1 MEIAMENHVPVW
13 TGHILVIGAGCS
25 GIGAAIKLREA
36 GFSDFVLLEKAKS
49 VGGTWRENTYP
60 GCACD
65 VPSAL
70 YSFSF
75 APNAEWTRAFAQQPE
90 IQRYLEKT
98 SKDFGVLPFV
108 RFETAVIKASWHA
121 KVERWYVETNR
132 GLYVARVLVAAA
144 GPLHEPKIP
153 ELPGLENF
161 RGKTF
166 HSAQWD
172 HDYDL
177 NGKSVAVIGTGSS
190 AIQFVPK
197 IQPKLGKL
205 HLFQRTAPW
214 VLPKPD
220 HYVPEIERATFRRFP
235 WAQRALRAAEFEALE
250 IFSYGFRHPRAMRH
264 VERIGLWHLRRSV
277 KNRELREKLTPHF
290 TLGCKRILLS
300 NTYYRALTQDNAQ
313 VHHTE
318 VTRIEENRVI
328 GADGLARNVD
338 TIIFGTGFNVTDPPI
353 AKRIHRDDGV
363 ALGDLW
369 KGSPEAYQGTVVS
382 GFPNL
387 FFLLGPNLGTGHSSA
402 MTIIE
407 AQLDL
412 LVRTMI
418 EMRREKWTSLDVS
431 SEAQATFNAEVQNA
445 LQTTV
450 YNAGGCSSYY
460 LDKNGRN
467 STTWPWSTR
476 VLHERVRAFD
486 ARNFLIG
493 RAPVASATT
502 KTATTESAAAS

>member
-1 MEIAMENHVPVW
+1 MENHVPVW

-25 GIGAAIKLREA
+25 GIGAAVKLREA

-65 VPSAL
+65 VPSTL

-75 APNAEWTRAFAQQPE
+75 APNPEWTRAFAQQPE

-98 SKDFGVLPFV
+98 AEDFGVLPFV
-108 RFETAVIKASWHA
+108 RFETAVISARWNA
-121 KVERWYVETNR
+121 RTERWHVETNR
-132 GLYVARVLVAAA
+132 GLFVANVLVAAA

-153 ELPGLENF
+153 ELPGLDSF
-161 RGKTF
+161 TGKTF
-166 HSAQWD
+166 HSAHWD

-177 NGKSVAVIGTGSS
+177 RAKKVAVIGTGSS

-197 IQPKLGKL
+197 IQPRLGKL

-220 HYVPEIERATFRRFP
+220 HYVHEIERSLFRNFP
-235 WAQRALRAAEFEALE
+235 AAQRALRAAELEALE
-250 IFSYGFRHPRAMRH
+250 MLSYGFRHPRAMRH
-264 VERIGLWHLRRSV
+264 IERIGRWHLRRSIE
-277 KNRELREKLTPHF
+277 NPALREKLTPHF

-300 NTYYRALTQDNAQ
+300 NTYYRALAQPNAE

-318 VTRIEENRVI
+318 VTRIEKNRVI
-328 GADGLARNVD
+328 GADGLGREVD
-338 TIIFGTGFNVTDPPI
+338 AIIFGTGFNVTDPPI
-353 AKRIHRDDGV
+353 AKRIQRDDGT

-369 KGSPEAYQGTVVS
+369 KGSPEAYNGTVVS

-412 LVRTMI
+412 LVRTMK
-418 EMRREKWTSLDVS
+418 EMRREKWSSLDIRS
-431 SEAQATFNAEVQNA
+431 DAQATYNAEIQRA

-476 VLHERVRAFD
+476 VLHERVRQFD
-486 ARNFLIG
+486 ARKFVISHLPKPNESQSKKKISET
-493 RAPVASATT
+493 SAV
-502 KTATTESAAAS
+502 S